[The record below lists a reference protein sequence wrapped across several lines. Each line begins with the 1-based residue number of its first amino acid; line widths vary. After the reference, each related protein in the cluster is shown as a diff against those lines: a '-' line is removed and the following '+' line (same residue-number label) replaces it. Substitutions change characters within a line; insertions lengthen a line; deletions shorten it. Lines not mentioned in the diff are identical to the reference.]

1 MNNFFKP
8 LLSVLIVVGLTSIQG
23 GDTILC
29 NAKVLKEKAE
39 NLLDPY
45 KYDSSELTK
54 IIYKK
59 KESVKEV
66 EVPLFIGEK
75 YKIVFVTE
83 ALPKAVEIQIYNKDK
98 ESKNRKL
105 LFSLKGADATKKD
118 IQFEVSKSRHVFV
131 DYVIPPVEE
140 GSYSGCVVFAVGY
153 K

>member
-1 MNNFFKP
+1 MNKFLKP
-8 LLSVLIVVGLTSIQG
+8 LLSVLILVGLTSIQG

-29 NAKVLKEKAE
+29 NAKALKEKAE

-59 KESVKEV
+59 LESVKEV

-75 YKIVFVTE
+75 YKVVFVTE

-105 LFSLKGADATKKD
+105 LFSSKDAGADKKD
-118 IQFEVSKSRHVFV
+118 ISFDISMARHIFI
-131 DYVIPPVEE
+131 DYVVPPVEI

>member
-1 MNNFFKP
+1 MNKFLKP

-59 KESVKEV
+59 QESVKEV

-75 YKIVFVTE
+75 YKVVFVTE

-105 LFSLKGADATKKD
+105 LFSSKDAGADKKD
-118 IQFEVSKSRHVFV
+118 ISFDISMARHIFI
-131 DYVIPPVEE
+131 DYLVPPVET

>member
-1 MNNFFKP
+1 MNKFLKP
-8 LLSVLIVVGLTSIQG
+8 LLSVLILVGLTSIQG

-29 NAKVLKEKAE
+29 NVKALKEKAE

-59 KESVKEV
+59 QESVKEV

-75 YKIVFVTE
+75 YKVIFVTE

-105 LFSLKGADATKKD
+105 LFSSKDAGSDKKD
-118 IQFEVSKSRHVFV
+118 ISFDISMVRHIFI
-131 DYVIPPVEE
+131 DYVVPPVEI

>member
-1 MNNFFKP
+1 MNNFLKP
-8 LLSVLIVVGLTSIQG
+8 LLSVLIVVGLTSFQG

-29 NAKVLKEKAE
+29 DSKALKEKAE
-39 NLLDPY
+39 NFLDPY

-59 KESVKEV
+59 QESVKEV

-75 YKIVFVTE
+75 YKVVFVTE

-105 LFSLKGADATKKD
+105 LFSSKDAGPEKKD
-118 IQFEVSKSRHVFV
+118 ISFDVSMVRHIFV
-131 DYVIPPVEE
+131 DYIVPPVET

>member
-1 MNNFFKP
+1 MNKFLKP

-29 NAKVLKEKAE
+29 NAKALKEKAE
-39 NLLDPY
+39 NSLDPY

-59 KESVKEV
+59 QESAKEV

-75 YKIVFVTE
+75 YKVVFVTE

-105 LFSLKGADATKKD
+105 LFSSKDAGPDKKD
-118 IQFEVSKSRHVFV
+118 ISFEISMARHIFI
-131 DYVIPPVEE
+131 DYLVPPVET

>member
-1 MNNFFKP
+1 MNKFLKP
-8 LLSVLIVVGLTSIQG
+8 LLSVLILVGLTSLQG

-29 NAKVLKEKAE
+29 NVKALKEKAE

-59 KESVKEV
+59 QESVKEV

-75 YKIVFVTE
+75 YKVIFVTE

-105 LFSLKGADATKKD
+105 LFSSKDAGSDKKD
-118 IQFEVSKSRHVFV
+118 ISFDISMVRHIFI
-131 DYVIPPVEE
+131 DYVVPPVEI

>member
-1 MNNFFKP
+1 MNKFLKP

-29 NAKVLKEKAE
+29 NAKALKEKAE
-39 NLLDPY
+39 DLLDPF

-59 KESVKEV
+59 QESVKEV

-75 YKIVFVTE
+75 YKVVFVTE

-98 ESKNRKL
+98 ESKSRKL
-105 LFSLKGADATKKD
+105 LFSSKDAGSDKKD
-118 IQFEVSKSRHVFV
+118 ISFEVSMSRHIFI
-131 DYVIPPVEE
+131 DYVVPPVET

>member
-1 MNNFFKP
+1 MNKFLKP

-29 NAKVLKEKAE
+29 NVKALKEKAE

-59 KESVKEV
+59 QESVKEV

-75 YKIVFVTE
+75 YKVVFVTE

-105 LFSLKGADATKKD
+105 LFSSKDAGADKKD
-118 IQFEVSKSRHVFV
+118 ISFDISMARHIFI
-131 DYVIPPVEE
+131 DYVVPPVEI

>member
-1 MNNFFKP
+1 MNKFLKP
-8 LLSVLIVVGLTSIQG
+8 LLSVLIVVGLTSLQG

-29 NAKVLKEKAE
+29 NVKALKEKAE

-59 KESVKEV
+59 LESVKEV

-75 YKIVFVTE
+75 YKVVFVTE

-105 LFSLKGADATKKD
+105 LFSSKDAGADKKD
-118 IQFEVSKSRHVFV
+118 ISFDISMARHIFI
-131 DYVIPPVEE
+131 DYVVPPVEI

>member
-1 MNNFFKP
+1 MNKFLKP
-8 LLSVLIVVGLTSIQG
+8 LLSVLILVGLTSIQG

-29 NAKVLKEKAE
+29 NVKALKEKAE

-59 KESVKEV
+59 LESVKEV

-75 YKIVFVTE
+75 YKVIFVTE

-105 LFSLKGADATKKD
+105 LFSSKDAGADKKD
-118 IQFEVSKSRHVFV
+118 ISFDISMARHIFI
-131 DYVIPPVEE
+131 DYVVPPVEI

>member
-1 MNNFFKP
+1 MNKFLKP
-8 LLSVLIVVGLTSIQG
+8 LLSVLILVGLTSIQG

-29 NAKVLKEKAE
+29 NVKALKEKAE

-59 KESVKEV
+59 QESVKEV

-75 YKIVFVTE
+75 YKVIFVTE

-105 LFSLKGADATKKD
+105 LFSSKDAGADKKD
-118 IQFEVSKSRHVFV
+118 ISFDISMARHIFI
-131 DYVIPPVEE
+131 DYVVPPVEI